1 MQALR
6 DANRWRKNKIVKPVP
21 DSLTSNIKAYA
32 RKIGFDLVGITTA
45 MPLEVDEQRLA
56 AWLGAGFAG
65 EMAYMA
71 RNPGRRARPQELLP
85 EAKSVI
91 CLGIYYYPG
100 EPSELSTGNTHGA
113 VSRYAWGKDYHHLI
127 EHLLD
132 ELVAYLKELASPS
145 LKFKAMVDHGPVLEK
160 ALAQRAGLGFI
171 GKNTLL
177 IHQDLG
183 SWIFLAELIT
193 NLDLEPD
200 KPQFNQCGS
209 CNACLSA
216 CPTGALLQP
225 FVLDARRCISYLTIE
240 LKGGIPESLRPQ
252 IDDWVFG
259 CDICQE
265 VCPFNA
271 QPKMARHL
279 DFRASEGVGPWLDL
293 CAVLAIQ
300 DDHEFKA
307 KFSETPL
314 LRPKRQGLQRNAAVV
329 AHNLELA
336 GQAAERNK
344 NG

>member
-1 MQALR
+1 
-6 DANRWRKNKIVKPVP
+6 VKPAL
-21 DSLTSNIKAYA
+21 DSLGSDIKAYA

-45 MPLEVDEQRLA
+45 EPLEEDERHLA
-56 AWLGAGFAG
+56 TWLGTGFAG

-71 RNPGRRARPQELLP
+71 RNPGRRAKPQEILP
-85 EAKSVI
+85 EAESVI

-100 EPSELSTGNTHGA
+100 EPSEPDTQTPLGA

-127 EHLLD
+127 ERLLD
-132 ELVAYLKELASPS
+132 ELVAYLKNQTGSS
-145 LKFKAMVDHGPVLEK
+145 LKFKAMVDHGPALEK

-193 NLDLEPD
+193 NLKLEPD
-200 KPQFNQCGS
+200 KPQFNQCES
-209 CNACLSA
+209 CNACLTA

-240 LKGGIPESLRPQ
+240 LKSDIPESLRPQ
-252 IDDWVFG
+252 MEDWVFG
-259 CDICQE
+259 CDVCQE
-265 VCPFNA
+265 VCPYNTELKTTDHTYFT
-271 QPKMARHL
+271 
-279 DFRASEGVGPWLDL
+279 ASEGVGPWLPLSD
-293 CAVLAIQ
+293 ALAIQ
-300 DDHEFKA
+300 DDQDFKT

-329 AHNLELA
+329 AQNLEPA
-336 GQAAERNK
+336 GKTVGKNK
-344 NG
+344 HG